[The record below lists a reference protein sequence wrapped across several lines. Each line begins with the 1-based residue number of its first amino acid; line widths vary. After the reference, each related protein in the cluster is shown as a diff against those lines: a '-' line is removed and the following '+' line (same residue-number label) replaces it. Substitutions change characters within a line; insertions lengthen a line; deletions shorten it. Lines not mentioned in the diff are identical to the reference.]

1 MQKNIVV
8 AKDGQLD
15 LPTINVL
22 EIIGNA
28 DRGGMENY
36 LKNFIAYLPGGFRL
50 TCICPYESEF
60 TSLLRELD
68 IGTVYIAAI
77 QDDPFWNSIQM
88 ATEVA
93 RLHQI
98 NVIHAH
104 MPKAHALAGLVG
116 SLTQKPVVATV
127 HGMEITSHELGIT
140 RTVGSHLITNNQEA
154 YLQALALGVSPLH
167 IDLIRNGVDVCAFSP
182 KKTGNDFRRS
192 INVPPDVPLV
202 GFVGRLEYEKGP
214 DLFLKAAEH
223 IHDQMPE
230 VQFVIVGDGS
240 MKEQLHLLS
249 RRMRLDQQVHFVDW
263 QTDNSDIYSALNILT
278 HTSRSDGTSLV
289 LMEAMACT
297 CPTVAIGI
305 GGVLEIVENRSTG
318 LLAADW
324 EDVATK
330 VLYLLERPAMLSSMG
345 IAGRARVEK
354 FFNVSTNTHRV
365 AEVLQQQAIRGSL
378 NLKPVNNLKR
388 INKESLVREII
399 TKDTLQKEL

>member
-8 AKDGQLD
+8 SKNGQFN

-36 LKNFIAYLPGGFRL
+36 LKNFITYLPDGFRL
-50 TCICPYESEF
+50 TCICPYESNF

-68 IGTVYIAAI
+68 IGSVYIAAI
-77 QDDPFWNSIQM
+77 EDDPFWNSIQM
-88 ATEVA
+88 AAEVA

-98 NVIHAH
+98 HVIHAH

-140 RTVGSHLITNNQEA
+140 RTVGSHLIMNNQEA
-154 YLQALALGVSPLH
+154 YLQALALGLSPLKV
-167 IDLIRNGVDVCAFSP
+167 DLIRNGVDVSVFAP
-182 KKTGNDFRRS
+182 KKSGADFRHS
-192 INVPPDVPLV
+192 INVPLDVPLV
-202 GFVGRLEYEKGP
+202 GFMGRLEHEKGP

-223 IHDQMPE
+223 IHHQMPE
-230 VQFVIVGDGS
+230 VQFVVVGDGS
-240 MKEQLHLLS
+240 MKEQLHLLCT
-249 RRMRLDQQVHFVDW
+249 RMRLDQQVHFVDW
-263 QTDNSDIYSALNILT
+263 QTDNCDIYPALDILA

-289 LMEAMACT
+289 LMEAMACE

-318 LLAADW
+318 LLAGDW
-324 EDVATK
+324 EDVAIK

-345 IAGRARVEK
+345 TAARIRVEK

-365 AEVLQQQAIRGSL
+365 AEVLQQQAIRSSL

-388 INKESLVREII
+388 INKEPLVREII
-399 TKDTLQKEL
+399 TKDSLQKEL

>member
-8 AKDGQLD
+8 AKDGQFN

-28 DRGGMENY
+28 DKGGMENY
-36 LKNFIAYLPGGFRL
+36 LKNFIAYLPDGFRL

-60 TSLLRELD
+60 TSLLRQLD
-68 IGTVYIAAI
+68 AGSVYIAAI
-77 QDDPFWNSIQM
+77 EDNPFWNSIQM
-88 ATEVA
+88 AVEVA

-98 NVIHAH
+98 QVIHAH

-154 YLQALALGVSPLH
+154 YLQALALGVSPLNV
-167 IDLIRNGVDVCAFSP
+167 DLIRNGVDVSVFVP
-182 KKTGNDFRRS
+182 KENGADFRRS
-192 INVPPDVPLV
+192 INVPVGVPLV
-202 GFVGRLEYEKGP
+202 GFMGRFEYEKGP

-223 IHDQMPE
+223 IHHQLPE
-230 VQFVIVGDGS
+230 VHFVMVGDGS
-240 MKEQLHLLS
+240 MKEQLHLLCT
-249 RRMRLDQQVHFVDW
+249 RMRLDQQMHFVDW
-263 QTDNSDIYSALNILT
+263 KTDNADLYPALDILA

-289 LMEAMACT
+289 LMEAMACK

-324 EDVATK
+324 EDVAIK
-330 VLYLLERPAMLSSMG
+330 VLHLLERPAILSSMG
-345 IAGRARVEK
+345 AAGRTRVER
-354 FFNVSTNTHRV
+354 FFNVSTNTRRV
-365 AEVLQQQAIRGSL
+365 AEVLQQQAIRDSL
-378 NLKPVNNLKR
+378 NLKPVNNLKQ
-388 INKESLVREII
+388 INKEPLAREII
-399 TKDTLQKEL
+399 KSSLHKEL